1 MDQIAE
7 IYGLNNNEIS
17 ITEEIINN
25 WEKILKNDISSKDT
39 KIISEKINIDDYN
52 LNFPDEKIIIDDCN
66 RTKINEGNLEEN
78 FEENLKKILIF
89 YCKLNEIKYKQGLNE
104 ILAPFLLLKS
114 KINISLN
121 RIFNL
126 FSYFIDNFFN
136 NFYYDNE
143 IYSFKICFSLLN
155 LLLKYHDPNIFNLFE
170 INGISSDLYSTNF
183 LLTTNCNKNDL
194 KITYLL
200 WNFLIE
206 EQNKLF
212 IFYLIIA
219 ILKYKKNEFVNFDQ
233 TNLLSY
239 FGKIKIKNKDE
250 LNDIINLSKIIKNN
264 TPKSFEILVEKL
276 EIFKPNSL
284 YLKYNYEFYNI
295 ETLLTLPLLP
305 NEILYK
311 IYENKEIFCYDKNCK
326 NFSLFSKENFKLEN
340 EKENECKFCK
350 NKIKEEEKINFYFID
365 LRLLDLNNNNKN
377 KNNNNNNQIG
387 SILNLNNFFNQN
399 ELNNSNFLE
408 ISSNLL
414 DKIIE
419 KKDSFHIVLIPTK
432 TDNFN
437 EYEKQYNIEKEKY
450 SINFNKEK
458 FFKKLLKSNEN
469 NNNLKQY
476 LIIKNIIQLLIQS
489 NFPFVSYVFGGFKEI
504 HNLILLNN
512 LTFNEH
518 NKNKCFLCKE
528 NQKNFYEIENSEE
541 YYKNKIK
548 NNVINNSYD
557 KNMEKNLLEKKDNF
571 ISPIDKIK
579 IENFNNFLTNKN
591 NKVFHCFL
599 IWHNMNIINEK
610 IILIIFPEIIKLF
623 IFNNKN
629 KNEICFDLIEDI
641 NFINI
646 IELKRYKNTFNLIY
660 TLNKKNHDIKID
672 LFTDK
677 DSDFFELSLK
687 DKIQNE

>member
-276 EIFKPNSL
+276 EIFKPKSL

-305 NEILYK
+305 NDILYY
-311 IYENKEIFCYDKNCK
+311 IYKNKEVFCCDKNCK
-326 NFSLFSKENFKLEN
+326 NFSLFTKENFEN
-340 EKENECKFCK
+340 EIECKFCK
-350 NKIKEEEKINFYFID
+350 NKSKEEEKINFYFID
-365 LRLLDLNNNNKN
+365 LRILENDNK
-377 KNNNNNNQIG
+377 NNNQIG

-408 ISSNLL
+408 ISANLF

-419 KKDSFHIVLIPTK
+419 KKDLFHIVLIPTK

-437 EYEKQYNIEKEKY
+437 EYERQFNIEKEKY
-450 SINFNKEK
+450 SINFNKEI
-458 FFKKLLKSNEN
+458 FFKHLLKLNEN

-610 IILIIFPEIIKLF
+610 IIIIIFPEIIKLF

-646 IELKRYKNTFNLIY
+646 IELKRYKNIFNLIY

>member
-7 IYGLNNNEIS
+7 IYGLNSDENI
-17 ITEEIINN
+17 ITEEMINN
-25 WEKILKNDISSKDT
+25 WEKILKNDFSSKNT
-39 KIISEKINIDDYN
+39 KIISDKINFDDYN
-52 LNFPDEKIIIDDCN
+52 LSFSDEKIIIDDCK
-66 RTKINEGNLEEN
+66 RTKIKEGNSEEN

-126 FSYFIDNFFN
+126 YSYFIDNFFN

-143 IYSFKICFSLLN
+143 LYSLKICFSLLN

-170 INGISSDLYSTNF
+170 INGISAELYSTNF
-183 LLTTNCNKNDL
+183 LLTTNSNKNDL

-206 EQNKLF
+206 EKNKLF
-212 IFYLIIA
+212 IFYIIIA
-219 ILKYKKNEFVNFDQ
+219 LLKYKKNVFVNFDQ

-239 FGKIKIKNKDE
+239 FAKIKIQDKYE

-504 HNLILLNN
+504 HDLILLNN

-518 NKNKCFLCKE
+518 NKNKCFLCIE
-528 NQKNFYEIENSEE
+528 NQKNFYKIENSEE
-541 YYKNKIK
+541 FYKNKIK
-548 NNVINNSYD
+548 NVINSNENIINKNS
-557 KNMEKNLLEKKDNF
+557 NEKDDNF
-571 ISPIDKIK
+571 ILAKEKIN
-579 IENFNNFLTNKN
+579 IENFNKFLTDKN
-591 NKVFHCFL
+591 IKIFHCFL

-610 IILIIFPEIIKLF
+610 IIIIIVSKIIKLF

-629 KNEICFDLIEDI
+629 KNEICFDLIENI
-641 NFINI
+641 NYENM
-646 IELKRYKNTFNLIY
+646 IELKRYKNIFHLIY
-660 TLNKKNHDIKID
+660 NLNQKNHEIKID

-677 DSDFFELSLK
+677 DSEYFETTLK
-687 DKIQNE
+687 NNIQKE

>member
-250 LNDIINLSKIIKNN
+250 LNDIITLSKIIKNN

-276 EIFKPNSL
+276 EIFKPKSL

-305 NEILYK
+305 NDILYN
-311 IYENKEIFCYDKNCK
+311 IYKNKEVFCCDKNCK
-326 NFSLFSKENFKLEN
+326 NFSLFTKENFEFDN
-340 EKENECKFCK
+340 EIECKFCK
-350 NKIKEEEKINFYFID
+350 NKSKEEEKINFYFID
-365 LRLLDLNNNNKN
+365 LRILENDNK
-377 KNNNNNNQIG
+377 NNNQIG

-408 ISSNLL
+408 ISANLF

-419 KKDSFHIVLIPTK
+419 KKDLFHIVLIPTK

-437 EYEKQYNIEKEKY
+437 EYERQFNIEKEKY
-450 SINFNKEK
+450 SINFNKEI
-458 FFKKLLKSNEN
+458 FFKHLLKLNEN

-591 NKVFHCFL
+591 NKIFHCFL

>member
-143 IYSFKICFSLLN
+143 LYSFKICFSLLN

-264 TPKSFEILVEKL
+264 SPKSFEILVEKL
-276 EIFKPNSL
+276 EIFKPKSL

-305 NEILYK
+305 NDILYN
-311 IYENKEIFCYDKNCK
+311 IYKNKEVFCCDKNCK
-326 NFSLFSKENFKLEN
+326 NFSLFTKENFEN
-340 EKENECKFCK
+340 ENECKFCK
-350 NKIKEEEKINFYFID
+350 NKSKEEEEKINYYFID
-365 LRLLDLNNNNKN
+365 LRILENDNK
-377 KNNNNNNQIG
+377 NNNQIG

-408 ISSNLL
+408 ISANLF

-419 KKDSFHIVLIPTK
+419 KKDLFHIVLIPTK

-437 EYEKQYNIEKEKY
+437 EYERQFNIEKEKY
-450 SINFNKEK
+450 SINFNKEI
-458 FFKKLLKSNEN
+458 FFKHLLKLNEN

-557 KNMEKNLLEKKDNF
+557 KNMEKNLLEKNDNF

-610 IILIIFPEIIKLF
+610 IIIIIFPEIIKLF